1 MTAPA
6 STAGGAAL
14 AASSRAPSSLEA
26 AFFGPDVSI
35 RTPGSASEAADLIR
49 EAAGRREAL
58 TPGGLGTQAHLG
70 TPPPPGTTV
79 VSLARLDRILRYEPG
94 DFTIGVEA
102 GARLDTLRET
112 LAKNG
117 QEIAVDVSST
127 SGGTLGGLVATA
139 RSGPRRARHGA
150 VRSQVIG
157 VACLRGDGTLY
168 RAGGMV
174 VKNVAGYEVMK
185 LLAGSLG
192 CAGILLE
199 VNLKLRP
206 LPALRSIILAEL
218 EDATRAWSL
227 ARSVRAKRLEPAGL
241 VLLQG
246 GIAAQAL
253 ERAGAGAPG
262 SRRSV
267 WAACILEGNRGSVS
281 WQENEMA
288 SHFAGAGARADVRVP
303 PERVA
308 RLMDLLCDV
317 ASPGSDV
324 PADLGIA
331 RVSALPSEAERI
343 EKAAREAAQA
353 EDPEPSIA
361 TDSLSGLITIRW
373 RASPGAVAKPVPR
386 LEAVARQAGAAGV
399 LVYLPPAERRSRAH
413 LLVPDPNR
421 ELARKILRAL
431 DPAGVFYSGR
441 AT

>member
-1 MTAPA
+1 MSPPTGTAVGPA
-6 STAGGAAL
+6 LGY
-14 AASSRAPSSLEA
+14 SRAPSPLEA
-26 AFFGPDVSI
+26 AFFGPDISI
-35 RTPGSASEAADLIR
+35 RTPGSASEASDLIR
-49 EAAGRREAL
+49 HAAGRKESL

-79 VSLARLDRILRYEPG
+79 VSLARLDRVLRYEPG

-102 GARLDTLRET
+102 GIRLDALRET
-112 LAKNG
+112 LASNG
-117 QEIAVDVSST
+117 QEIAIDVSST
-127 SGGTLGGLVATA
+127 SGGTVGGLVAAA

-150 VRSQVIG
+150 PRSHVIG
-157 VACLRGDGTLY
+157 IAGLRGDGALY

-192 CAGILLE
+192 CAGIILE
-199 VNLKLRP
+199 VNFRLKP
-206 LPALRSIILAEL
+206 LPAVRSVILAEF
-218 EDATRAWSL
+218 DDGSRAWSL
-227 ARSVRAKRLEPAGL
+227 ARSVRTKRLELAGL

-267 WAACILEGNRGSVS
+267 WAACIVEGNTGSVS
-281 WQENEMA
+281 WQENEIA
-288 SHFAGAGARADVRVP
+288 SLFAGAGARADVRVP
-303 PERVA
+303 PERVV
-308 RLMDLLCDV
+308 RVMDFLCDV
-317 ASPGSDV
+317 ASPGSDA

-331 RVSALPSEAERI
+331 RLSALPSEAEGV
-343 EKAAREAAQA
+343 EKAARDAAQA

-361 TDSLSGLITIRW
+361 TDAMAGLITIRW
-373 RASPGAVAKPVPR
+373 SASPGAVARPVPR

-399 LVYLPPAERRSRAH
+399 LVYLPPAERRSRAY

-421 ELARKILRAL
+421 ELARRVLRAF
-431 DPAGVFYSGR
+431 DPAGIFYTGR

>member
-1 MTAPA
+1 MAPPTGTAAGPA
-6 STAGGAAL
+6 LG
-14 AASSRAPSSLEA
+14 SSRSPSPLEA

-35 RTPGSASEAADLIR
+35 RTPGSASEAADIVR
-49 EAAGRREAL
+49 EAAGRRESLA
-58 TPGGLGTQAHLG
+58 PGGLGTQAHLG

-102 GARLDTLRET
+102 GARLDALRET
-112 LAKNG
+112 LAANG
-117 QEIAVDVSST
+117 QEIAIDVSST
-127 SGGTLGGLVATA
+127 AGGTLGGLVAAA

-157 VACLRGDGTLY
+157 VAGLRGDGTVY

-192 CAGILLE
+192 CAGIILE
-199 VNLKLRP
+199 VNLKLKP
-206 LPALRSIILAEL
+206 LSAVRSILLAEL
-218 EDATRAWSL
+218 EDGSRAWSF

-246 GIAAQAL
+246 AVAAQAL

-267 WAACILEGNRGSVS
+267 WAACIVEGNRGSVS
-281 WQENEMA
+281 WQENEIA
-288 SHFAGAGARADVRVP
+288 SLLAGGGARAHVPVP

-308 RLMDLLCDV
+308 RVMDLLCEV
-317 ASPGSDV
+317 GSPGSEA

-331 RVSALPSEAERI
+331 RLSALPSEAEAV
-343 EKAAREAAQA
+343 EKTAREATQA

-361 TDSLSGLITIRW
+361 TDALSGLITIRW
-373 RASPGAVAKPVPR
+373 KAAPGAVAKPVPR
-386 LEAVARQAGAAGV
+386 LEAAARQAGAAGV
-399 LVYLPPAERRSRAH
+399 LVYLPPAERRSRAY

-421 ELARKILRAL
+421 ELARKVLRAF

>member
-1 MTAPA
+1 MAPPTGTAAGPA
-6 STAGGAAL
+6 L
-14 AASSRAPSSLEA
+14 SSRDPSPLEE
-26 AFFGPDVSI
+26 AFFGPDVLI
-35 RTPGSASEAADLIR
+35 RTPGSASEAADLVR
-49 EAAGRREAL
+49 EAAGRKETL

-79 VSLARLDRILRYEPG
+79 VSLARLDRVLRYEPG

-102 GARLDTLRET
+102 GVRLDALRET
-112 LAKNG
+112 LASNG
-117 QEIAVDVSST
+117 QEIAIDVSST
-127 SGGTLGGLVATA
+127 SGGTLGGLVAAA

-150 VRSQVIG
+150 VRSHVIG
-157 VACLRGDGTLY
+157 VAGLRGDGILY

-192 CAGILLE
+192 CAGIILE

-206 LPALRSIILAEL
+206 LPALRSIILAEFD
-218 EDATRAWSL
+218 DASRAWNL

-253 ERAGAGAPG
+253 ERAGAGAPD

-267 WAACILEGNRGSVS
+267 WAACILEGNPGSVS
-281 WQENEMA
+281 WQENEIA
-288 SHFAGAGARADVRVP
+288 ALFAGAGARADVRVP
-303 PERVA
+303 AERVA
-308 RLMDLLCDV
+308 RAMDLLCDV
-317 ASPGSDV
+317 ASPGSKA

-331 RVSALPSEAERI
+331 RLSALPSEAEGVER
-343 EKAAREAAQA
+343 AAREAAQA

-361 TDSLSGLITIRW
+361 TDALSGLITIRW

-399 LVYLPPAERRSRAH
+399 LVYLPPAERRSRAY

-421 ELARKILRAL
+421 ELARRVLRAF